1 MARSVVDPAGGAS
14 QAPARPTTA
23 PDRPAP
29 VRRPFFRRPGMA
41 GLGLFVLLL
50 ALCVPTVALEIH
62 KNHPLFILDEF
73 SYADYLQKVHD
84 GQPFVRRG
92 ELTGQKTL
100 RELACRGFT
109 PDSLWPVRPPCDA
122 PSYVV
127 SDFPNGGVD
136 SADVHPPTYFIVTD
150 IGARA
155 IMAVGVTHNLIQAG
169 RLFGAVWMAA
179 GLLAVW
185 YLARAFGANRW
196 AAAIALAL
204 VAANPGL
211 RWEWYYLTPDASN
224 ILIGALVVLAA
235 LHWERS
241 GKGLSLLV
249 GAGALAMAFK
259 FPNLIVVVAVAAYMV
274 VRAVLARRAPVADRT
289 ASGYLEPRRYLL
301 AATGMLGGAGSV
313 ALAWLAARVVL
324 AASRAPSAMDT
335 HYGVGGLGI
344 RQLTENLGRFISIWD
359 VSTAKSYPLALIT
372 SYVLVGSLLA
382 AVVRFDHHD
391 PRHTMASVGGVMV
404 VIGPLLLVV
413 STVLAAGTYF
423 VVEARYGATLVPLE
437 AALAACLW
445 RSRAA
450 LIAAGTLVVAYNAA
464 VFLLVLRQ

>member
-1 MARSVVDPAGGAS
+1 
-14 QAPARPTTA
+14 
-23 PDRPAP
+23 
-29 VRRPFFRRPGMA
+29 MA

-50 ALCVPTVALEIH
+50 SLCVPTVAFEVH

-73 SYADYLQKVHD
+73 SYADYLQKVDD
-84 GQPFVRRG
+84 GQPFVRKG
-92 ELTGQKTL
+92 EITGQKTL

-122 PSYVV
+122 PSYDA
-127 SDFPNGGVD
+127 SAFPNGGVD

-155 IMAVGVTHNLIQAG
+155 IMAVGITHNLIQAG

-179 GLLAVW
+179 GLLAIW

-196 AAAIALAL
+196 AAGLGLAL

-241 GKGLSLLV
+241 GRGGLPLLV

-259 FPNLIVVVAVAAYMV
+259 FPNLIVVVAMAAYMA
-274 VRAVLARRAPVADRT
+274 VRAVLARRASPADR
-289 ASGYLEPRRYLL
+289 AVSGFLEPRRYVL
-301 AATGMLGGAGSV
+301 AAIGLLGGAGV
-313 ALAWLAARVVL
+313 AAVGWLAVRLALAV
-324 AASRAPSAMDT
+324 SRGPSPMDQ
-335 HYGVGGLGI
+335 HYGVSGLGI
-344 RQLTENLGRFISIWD
+344 RQLTENVGRFISVWD
-359 VSTAKSYPLALIT
+359 VSAAKSYPFALIT

-391 PRHTMASVGGVMV
+391 RRHTLASVGGVMV

-413 STVLAAGTYF
+413 STVLAAGAYF

-437 AALAACLW
+437 IALAACLW
-445 RSRAA
+445 RSRAS
-450 LIAAGTLVVAYNAA
+450 LIAVGTLVVTYNAA